1 MKYTLRSAKLNTQ
14 IPILGNHVPHSS
26 SDHPIAI
33 IYRCVVC
40 NFLMHDMLSC
50 AFFINGIF
58 GMELRAAIPLVWSLN
73 QLQIFA
79 IKYVVLLICCKERN
93 NSLGLTSST
102 EWMAIDF
109 FLIAELYLSCAVRKQ
124 QLVEEK
130 ACTHDVDAKR
140 YKFNST
146 MPSSLF
152 LPLPFGSFL
161 PAKSIVLAP

>member
-93 NSLGLTSST
+93 NSLGLSPFI
-102 EWMAIDF
+102 EWMVIDSF
-109 FLIAELYLSCAVRKQ
+109 FNCWALLELRCKKTTVGWRK
-124 QLVEEK
+124 
-130 ACTHDVDAKR
+130 
-140 YKFNST
+140 
-146 MPSSLF
+146 SLH
-152 LPLPFGSFL
+152 SWCRC
-161 PAKSIVLAP
+161 